1 MEPSPGSSST
11 VPGGG
16 GVAGVA
22 GAGGGGGVVGGGN
35 VVTRPP
41 ITALFREIH
50 KNSWLRRL
58 NNDHRRPSVL
68 AKKPDR
74 YWVVFCVHD
83 DCEAFLEG
91 YSDPRQAPSH
101 APEWALSLQTVQ
113 HVSHALVSV
122 EQEFEFVITLGS
134 EVARFN
140 ANTWEC
146 MQEWVECL
154 RSKLREMKLLSPKEN
169 LYSRLPEVRPPLAPT
184 RDPTSP
190 LPATPPVP
198 AAIVP
203 GIERVQPPSL
213 QQQHQHNHSGAL
225 AGASGQSGLQ
235 TSFLVSGPSGG
246 VSGTMASNTG
256 TTSSISSSSS
266 SASSTSSS
274 SSSSSSSAASSSSG
288 SSYSSTLTSIS
299 NCPNGERGTTVA
311 PPAMS
316 NTSTQNLM
324 NLLSN
329 PLQAVSSI
337 NAHSSKAQSAAT
349 VDSISLGSS
358 SSLASEEDPAEE
370 LLKCNIS
377 ASPPRDPLRDSPP
390 SSSLPK
396 PQKIVNRDSAT
407 AHHNHHPVVTLASGT
422 TTTTSS
428 LATTFVTNV
437 LADPSGTAGPSLKR
451 AITDKK
457 LLLEVRKATE
467 RTAPS
472 CDVDDPIAHSSND
485 VANGHTTD
493 ASTGGKPNG
502 GGPADG
508 SDESSLRPRQ
518 SYQNGTG
525 GECRS
530 NGNGTV
536 MTNGGDPAAI
546 CIVPSASSGPRVEP
560 KRSRRKLSPPSQSS
574 LSPTVTN
581 DELIANVTIIQVS
594 NSGNATTPSPTIT
607 MASSPKPVSRFN
619 FPKVKPSIT
628 APAKAPPSTTIITDD
643 ADDDKDRWNADHN
656 YKSNVQIIPSNIEYS
671 ANGDQIIQPSIIAS
685 INEQQITTVTVPSV
699 QSMSIA
705 STVVT
710 SAQRVQPTVPATVQV
725 AVATSSTP
733 IKGPESN
740 FGTVTQIAVNS
751 PVVGVVSGSSCKPIS
766 CQPQASAQHYEQVFL
781 TSSVQVTSS
790 SSRPEADS
798 TEHPT
803 VSVAPIVSKPTGGKS
818 SKVLLLS
825 RQPRSSSHSD
835 IPLPGRLALKGG
847 SRPSEVGGGSDKE
860 NRIHHTDSN
869 ISGGGTPSTSKQTP
883 VQATGTPTAPPHL
896 TGGGSPSK
904 RPAVDKNIYTPHP
917 QRMAPVLQRGLTE
930 LVLSTRSTASSGAGN
945 TSAIAADP
953 PALVA
958 RGRRAPVES
967 KIRTDHLLPEQR
979 RRSSSTSDARQE
991 HLSARA
997 TGTPVVGGAPGSGRL
1012 QSPPQPFRPHHQ
1024 FMNVPEGG
1032 QLNGTNGGTGVIGTP
1047 SGGGVGGGNRKLTLR
1062 EQQVFQLRREMMH
1075 PGGVRLQLRRKD
1087 CLNSIGLVDAFGA
1100 VWVAGWK
1107 QKEHPVLYNALHI
1120 GDQLISV
1127 AGVAITSAADAHKA
1141 IRAAPGLFVE
1151 LIIRRVPF
1159 GRVYAIRREMDGQ
1172 CLGLI
1177 RDGNTA
1183 TIVDVVPNSLAARH
1197 GLPPKAKS
1205 CDALSLTFWV
1215 LTEINGRPLNLFFKE
1230 NEIRDRLNA
1239 VGRDIS
1245 ILVQPADLVT
1255 KLKKQL
1261 KSLRGHKD
1269 FIVQ

>member
-1 MEPSPGSSST
+1 MEPGPGSSSA
-11 VPGGG
+11 VPNAGGG
-16 GVAGVA
+16 
-22 GAGGGGGVVGGGN
+22 GAGGGGGGGGPSGPVGGG

-58 NNDHRRPSVL
+58 NNDSRRPSVL
-68 AKKPDR
+68 TKKPDR

-101 APEWALSLQTVQ
+101 APEWALALQTVQ

-122 EQEFEFVITLGS
+122 EQEFEFVITLDS

-140 ANTWEC
+140 AHTWEC
-146 MQEWVECL
+146 MQEWVDCL

-198 AAIVP
+198 AALVP

-213 QQQHQHNHSGAL
+213 LLQQQHHNHHHHHHLGHH
-225 AGASGQSGLQ
+225 
-235 TSFLVSGPSGG
+235 SGPSGSG
-246 VSGTMASNTG
+246 MSSSPANGTAAFQTMVSHTG
-256 TTSSISSSSS
+256 TTSSTSS
-266 SASSTSSS
+266 SASSS
-274 SSSSSSSAASSSSG
+274 SSSSSSSA

-299 NCPNGERGTTVA
+299 NCPNGDSRGTPAVPAA

-337 NAHSSKAQSAAT
+337 NSQTIASCESS
-349 VDSISLGSS
+349 SIAGSS
-358 SSLASEEDPAEE
+358 SSSITDEDTPEE
-370 LLKCNIS
+370 LPKRT
-377 ASPPRDPLRDSPP
+377 APTSPPTGVPARDGTP
-390 SSSLPK
+390 SSLPK
-396 PQKIVNRDSAT
+396 PQKIVTRELSAT
-407 AHHNHHPVVTLASGT
+407 GSTVSATITP
-422 TTTTSS
+422 S
-428 LATTFVTNV
+428 LATTFVNNV
-437 LADPSGTAGPSLKR
+437 LADPSGTAGGPSLKR
-451 AITDKK
+451 TVIDK
-457 LLLEVRKATE
+457 LLLDVRPAPE
-467 RTAPS
+467 RS
-472 CDVDDPIAHSSND
+472 VENVDTTIVEAD
-485 VANGHTTD
+485 HTPD
-493 ASTGGKPNG
+493 ALTTRHDGGTTGGN
-502 GGPADG
+502 
-508 SDESSLRPRQ
+508 ESRPRQ
-518 SYQNGTG
+518 PHFQQQHATEVSCQNGTI
-525 GECRS
+525 S
-530 NGNGTV
+530 NGTATSSTSNGTPTAAPAASYTPMV
-536 MTNGGDPAAI
+536 LKSGGAI
-546 CIVPSASSGPRVEP
+546 CIEPPASGGTRVEP
-560 KRSRRKLSPPSQSS
+560 KRTRRKISPLAKASF
-574 LSPTVTN
+574 SPTSSSEEPT
-581 DELIANVTIIQVS
+581 ANITIIQVS
-594 NSGNATTPSPTIT
+594 NSSIAGTPSPTIT
-607 MASSPKPVSRFN
+607 TASSPKPASRFN
-619 FPKVKPSIT
+619 FPKATPSIT
-628 APAKAPPSTTIITDD
+628 IPSAGTTAVATIVTDD
-643 ADDDKDRWNADHN
+643 DPFDGSGRWNGDHS
-656 YKSNVQIIPSNIEYS
+656 YKSNVQIIPSNVEYS
-671 ANGDQIIQPSIIAS
+671 ANEDHLMQPSIIAS
-685 INEQQITTVTVPSV
+685 INEQQITTVTVPNVHSV
-699 QSMSIA
+699 PVTKPVIA
-705 STVVT
+705 
-710 SAQRVQPTVPATVQV
+710 APRLQPTAAATVQV

-733 IKGPESN
+733 IKGPETN

-751 PVVGVVSGSSCKPIS
+751 SVPAAVISDGKPTQS
-766 CQPQASAQHYEQVFL
+766 VPQQYYEQVFL
-781 TSSVQVTSS
+781 SSSVQVTPGNERSES
-790 SSRPEADS
+790 DRSF
-798 TEHPT
+798 TEQAP
-803 VSVAPIVSKPTGGKS
+803 VAVAPIVSKATGNKS

-825 RQPRSSSHSD
+825 RQSRSSSHSD
-835 IPLPGRLALKGG
+835 IPLPGRTAAKGNRATEGG
-847 SRPSEVGGGSDKE
+847 SSSDKE
-860 NRIHHTDSN
+860 NRVQPDAIHAGDGATD
-869 ISGGGTPSTSKQTP
+869 GTASTSKQ
-883 VQATGTPTAPPHL
+883 VAPAAPMHL
-896 TGGGSPSK
+896 TGGSPSK

-917 QRMAPVLQRGLTE
+917 QRTGPQLQRGLTE
-930 LVLSTRSTASSGAGN
+930 LVLSTRPAVASSTGSALEHPTASG
-945 TSAIAADP
+945 
-953 PALVA
+953 
-958 RGRRAPVES
+958 RGRRPPVEN
-967 KIRTDHLLPEQR
+967 KIRNDQLPAEQR
-979 RRSSSTSDARQE
+979 RRSSSTSETRQE
-991 HLSARA
+991 RSSRMNAPSAGN
-997 TGTPVVGGAPGSGRL
+997 GTSGNNGGRL
-1012 QSPPQPFRPHHQ
+1012 QSPPQPFRPHHALI
-1024 FMNVPEGG
+1024 NVSEGGG
-1032 QLNGTNGGTGVIGTP
+1032 QLNGPGIQPGGA
-1047 SGGGVGGGNRKLTLR
+1047 GGNRKLTLR

-1087 CLNSIGLVDAFGA
+1087 CINSIGLVDAFGA

-1120 GDQLISV
+1120 GDQMISV

-1159 GRVYAIRREMDGQ
+1159 GRVYAIRREIDGQ

-1205 CDALSLTFWV
+1205 CDGLSLTFWV

>member
-1 MEPSPGSSST
+1 MSE
-11 VPGGG
+11 
-16 GVAGVA
+16 
-22 GAGGGGGVVGGGN
+22 
-35 VVTRPP
+35 
-41 ITALFREIH
+41 
-50 KNSWLRRL
+50 
-58 NNDHRRPSVL
+58 DDD
-68 AKKPDR
+68 KPDR

-113 HVSHALVSV
+113 HVSHALVSI
-122 EQEFEFVITLGS
+122 EQEFEFVITLGT

-213 QQQHQHNHSGAL
+213 VQQQQHHNSNIAGGSGQTTSL
-225 AGASGQSGLQ
+225 PSGSGGASGMI
-235 TSFLVSGPSGG
+235 V
-246 VSGTMASNTG
+246 SNTG

-266 SASSTSSS
+266 SASSSSS
-274 SSSSSSSAASSSSG
+274 SSSNGSSSSG
-288 SSYSSTLTSIS
+288 TSHSSTLTSIS
-299 NCPNGERGTTVA
+299 NCPTGERGSVTG

-337 NAHSSKAQSAAT
+337 NAQASKPLPVAAT
-349 VDSISLGSS
+349 DSISLGSS
-358 SSLASEEDPAEE
+358 SSLVSEEEPSEE
-370 LLKCNIS
+370 QLKCNIS
-377 ASPPRDPLRDSPP
+377 ASPP

-396 PQKIVNRDSAT
+396 PQKIVHRDSTGAT
-407 AHHNHHPVVTLASGT
+407 AHHNHHTAVTHASGT
-422 TTTTSS
+422 STTTSS

-451 AITDKK
+451 TNVDKK
-457 LLLEVRKATE
+457 LLLDVRQSPERAATDCEVGNASD
-467 RTAPS
+467 AP
-472 CDVDDPIAHSSND
+472 
-485 VANGHTTD
+485 NGHTSD
-493 ASTGGKPNG
+493 ALCNDEPWSRQPQQNGSSGNGRNGSNGTPTVNG
-502 GGPADG
+502 GELTAAATTV
-508 SDESSLRPRQ
+508 SSPLMLTK
-518 SYQNGTG
+518 S
-525 GECRS
+525 
-530 NGNGTV
+530 
-536 MTNGGDPAAI
+536 AAI
-546 CIVPSASSGPRVEP
+546 CFGTPTSRVEP
-560 KRSRRKLSPPSQSS
+560 KRTRRKISPVASASPR
-574 LSPTVTN
+574 SPTVTN
-581 DELIANVTIIQVS
+581 GEDQVANVTIIQVS
-594 NSGNATTPSPTIT
+594 NSDNATTPSPTIT
-607 MASSPKPVSRFN
+607 TASSPKPPVSRFN
-619 FPKVKPSIT
+619 FPKSKPSIT
-628 APAKAPPSTTIITDD
+628 TPHTVPTGVSTIITDD
-643 ADDDKDRWNADHN
+643 PGSGNDHN
-656 YKSNVQIIPSNIEYS
+656 YKSNVQIIPSNVEYP
-671 ANGDQIIQPSIIAS
+671 ANGEQLHVQPSIIAS
-685 INEQQITTVTVPSV
+685 INEQQITTVTVPNVVSQSV
-699 QSMSIA
+699 PIS
-705 STVVT
+705 STVMST
-710 SAQRVQPTVPATVQV
+710 PRTQPTAPANVQV

-751 PVVGVVSGSSCKPIS
+751 TSASGDVPGVSKTIHCP
-766 CQPQASAQHYEQVFL
+766 PPPASQHYEQVFL
-781 TSSVQVTSS
+781 TSSVQVTSG
-790 SSRPEADS
+790 PADANV
-798 TEHPT
+798 EEQPI
-803 VSVAPIVSKPTGGKS
+803 VSVAPNVSKSTGNKS

-825 RQPRSSSHSD
+825 RQSRSSSHSD
-835 IPLPGRLALKGG
+835 IPLPGRLAIKGT
-847 SRPSEVGGGSDKE
+847 GGGNDKE
-860 NRIHHTDSN
+860 NRVQHDSIIEGN
-869 ISGGGTPSTSKQTP
+869 VGSSSTAASTSKQGS
-883 VQATGTPTAPPHL
+883 VPTVGGNTSAPIHL
-896 TGGGSPSK
+896 TGGSPSK
-904 RPAVDKNIYTPHP
+904 RPAVDRNIYTPHP
-917 QRMAPVLQRGLTE
+917 QRAGGPLLQRGLTE
-930 LVLSTRSTASSGAGN
+930 LVLSTRPTATSGAAHGIDQ
-945 TSAIAADP
+945 SAM
-953 PALVA
+953 VG
-958 RGRRAPVES
+958 RGRRAPVEQ
-967 KIRTDHLLPEQR
+967 KIRSDHLPPEQR

-991 HLSARA
+991 QSAR
-997 TGTPVVGGAPGSGRL
+997 TNGAGSGRL

-1024 FMNVPEGG
+1024 LMNVPEGNQ
-1032 QLNGTNGGTGVIGTP
+1032 QLNGVTNGHGTP
-1047 SGGGVGGGNRKLTLR
+1047 VGGVGGNRKLTLR

-1087 CLNSIGLVDAFGA
+1087 CINSIGLVDAFGA

-1120 GDQLISV
+1120 GDQMISV
-1127 AGVAITSAADAHKA
+1127 AGVAIMSAADAHKA

-1159 GRVYAIRREMDGQ
+1159 GRVYAIRRELDGQ

-1205 CDALSLTFWV
+1205 CDGLSLTFWV